1 MNHSFNTEFECE
13 FLGSID
19 TLITSSKL
27 KTLTYKTP
35 IQSNAGLDVYEQP
48 QKDHTYFMCADVSRG
63 TSNDYSAYLVFDV
76 TQVPY
81 RIVAK
86 FRDNTIKPLM
96 FPQKDIS
103 CCKRKL
109 IIKHLF

>member
-1 MNHSFNTEFECE
+1 MIH
-13 FLGSID
+13 L
-19 TLITSSKL
+19 LHPSKL

-63 TSNDYSAYLVFDV
+63 TSNDYSAYIVFDV

-86 FRDNTIKPLM
+86 FRDNKSNLYCFHKKYIML
-96 FPQKDIS
+96 QEH
-103 CCKRKL
+103 